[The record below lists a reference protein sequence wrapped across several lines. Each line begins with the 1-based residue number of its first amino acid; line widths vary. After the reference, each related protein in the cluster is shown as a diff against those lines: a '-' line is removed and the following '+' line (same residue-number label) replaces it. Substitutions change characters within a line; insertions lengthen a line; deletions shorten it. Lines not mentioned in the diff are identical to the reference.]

1 MPSQSSHGCF
11 EIKIL
16 PNCGS
21 EPAFCSIMLKVK
33 YGTKET
39 DIEYSIDDSEA
50 DGISTEM
57 LNELRDCI

>member
-1 MPSQSSHGCF
+1 MPSQSSYGCF

-33 YGTKET
+33 YGSRET
-39 DIEYSIDDSEA
+39 DIEYSVDESGA
-50 DGISTEM
+50 DGLSPDM
-57 LNELRDCI
+57 LDELRDCI